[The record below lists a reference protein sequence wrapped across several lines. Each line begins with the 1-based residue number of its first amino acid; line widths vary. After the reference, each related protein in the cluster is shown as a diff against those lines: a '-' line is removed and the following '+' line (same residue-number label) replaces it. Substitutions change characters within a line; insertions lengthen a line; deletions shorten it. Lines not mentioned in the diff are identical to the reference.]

1 MRSLLVL
8 ICHHRS
14 TSSITIQSTL
24 WIKTAAAAIG
34 FSFFLPPPF
43 PISLLKFRFVFVL
56 FFCFLWEKL
65 CWGVP
70 AVFWFSFFGDGQEKA
85 KANGTNRQDHPSWL
99 KNTTTTAA
107 EREREEKW
115 FSCII
120 DEASWRS
127 RKTNFNQNQIVPPC
141 LSRYVDGESSAPH
154 VGSARLY
161 GDSLLLPAP

>member
-1 MRSLLVL
+1 MREAVL
-8 ICHHRS
+8 RC
-14 TSSITIQSTL
+14 SSSFLFSVMAKKRQKPTAQIDEITHPDWKIQQQQLS
-24 WIKTAAAAIG
+24 
-34 FSFFLPPPF
+34 S
-43 PISLLKFRFVFVL
+43 R
-56 FFCFLWEKL
+56 
-65 CWGVP
+65 
-70 AVFWFSFFGDGQEKA
+70 
-85 KANGTNRQDHPSWL
+85 
-99 KNTTTTAA
+99 

-161 GDSLLLPAP
+161 GDSLLLPDSLARALIRLHKKFHGFFFLLFFFLSSSLLSFFLSVCVCVH